1 MAISTRFARRS
12 RNTTLGAR
20 GTMYITG
27 WQAAAGEFANEAAQ
41 IQQRVV
47 DITDE
52 AAGRIEEAQRADIP
66 VGEGT
71 TRNSVENTPEV
82 RGGDYAREIG
92 PTWFVARYLQFGT
105 VNMPSKMDLYAA
117 SLGDMEQWQARMAE
131 ASKL

>member
-1 MAISTRFARRS
+1 
-12 RNTTLGAR
+12 
-20 GTMYITG
+20 MYITG